1 MPPCAGCRSAEAQC
15 RSTVIRGLRTMPEGT
30 ALRCGRA
37 CTMAHGDTF
46 ALGHA
51 VEADCGALTIGGAAH
66 AHRGA
71 AAQGASRRGVRAV
84 VNREIRGAT
93 CSRQGRVELVD
104 VDRIGVVDAGGG
116 MRPAAVE
123 IERKSVGK
131 GKSG

>member
-1 MPPCAGCRSAEAQC
+1 
-15 RSTVIRGLRTMPEGT
+15 MPEGT

-71 AAQGASRRGVRAV
+71 AAQGESRRGVRAV

-93 CSRQGRVELVD
+93 CSRQGRVELGRSEEHTSELQSLM
-104 VDRIGVVDAGGG
+104 RISY
-116 MRPAAVE
+116 AVFCL
-123 IERKSVGK
+123 KK
-131 GKSG
+131 KK

>member
-1 MPPCAGCRSAEAQC
+1 
-15 RSTVIRGLRTMPEGT
+15 MPEGT

-71 AAQGASRRGVRAV
+71 AAQGESRRGVRAV
-84 VNREIRGAT
+84 VTREIRGTT
-93 CSRQGRVELVD
+93 CSRTGRVALGD
-104 VDRIGVVDAGGG
+104 VDRIGFVDDGRAL
-116 MRPAAVE
+116 RQAAVAIRTE
-123 IERKSVGK
+123 DNGVG
-131 GKSG
+131 